1 MRFVNM
7 FQKNLFIIKEIYDQ
21 RYSSSGQNS
30 FIYRNRTLEHW
41 ASSQLR
47 RMTYSSDLNELNF
60 L

>member
-7 FQKNLFIIKEIYDQ
+7 FQKNLFVIKEIYDQ
-21 RYSSSGQNS
+21 RNSSSGQNL

-47 RMTYSSDLNELNF
+47 RMTYIGDLNELNF
-60 L
+60 C